1 MSDNLACARTRES
14 AEWLASYVGKQDPD
28 TMRFSK
34 DELLGAFDTGLH
46 HASAVHRAEQDEWCI
61 ERATGQ
67 RQLDEALCLIA
78 EAAALFTGYADHH
91 KARAAEPGEPEVQ
104 AASLRKAALNL
115 SMALSLREYMAAAEP
130 TLPLDEAVE
139 VLQRARA
146 GSMPNVLSFPERFA
160 NRAGYGNVR
169 PVTSGPLADPAVVAG
184 LAAVVEP
191 GEVATPLSTIRAH
204 AFQLHTADP
213 RFDPS
218 QPVLINGYAFT
229 PATESNNGT
238 ATSAD

>member
-34 DELLGAFDTGLH
+34 DELLGAFDT
-46 HASAVHRAEQDEWCI
+46 
-61 ERATGQ
+61 
-67 RQLDEALCLIA
+67 
-78 EAAALFTGYADHH
+78 DHH